1 MSEYSS
7 SVLEEYSDIS
17 NHNLEDIALQQADL
31 LATKHNLIVHVQENA
46 DFSISN
52 LLHIFVDDYSVTV
65 VKTQLNRDTE
75 HENNVVIQKI
85 KIQYSQ
91 FDQFEHL
98 SNDYRSTLKMILR
111 VL

>member
-17 NHNLEDIALQQADL
+17 NRNLENIALQQANE
-31 LATKHNLIVHVQENA
+31 LAVKHNLIVHVQCA
-46 DFSISN
+46 RDFTISN
-52 LLHIFVDDYSVTV
+52 LLHIFVDYSDITV
-65 VKTQLNRDTE
+65 IKTQYNRDTE

-85 KIQYSQ
+85 KIRIDQ
-91 FDQFEHL
+91 FDQFNHL
-98 SNDYRSTLKMILR
+98 EQNTKSTLKMILR